1 MHDAI
6 SLEKKGVPT
15 VAVISDAFVGNAKTV
30 AKLSGIP
37 DYPYLVLPHPVS
49 SLDEDGIQKLVTAY
63 FARILEL
70 LLTRPTPT
78 VEAR

>member
-15 VAVISDAFVGNAKTV
+15 VAVISEAFVGNANMV
-30 AKLSGIP
+30 ARLSGIP
-37 DYPYLVLPHPVS
+37 DYPYMVLPHPVS
-49 SLDEDGIQKLVTAY
+49 SLDEQGIQKLLTAY
-63 FARILEL
+63 FPQILEL
-70 LLTRPTPT
+70 LLTPPR